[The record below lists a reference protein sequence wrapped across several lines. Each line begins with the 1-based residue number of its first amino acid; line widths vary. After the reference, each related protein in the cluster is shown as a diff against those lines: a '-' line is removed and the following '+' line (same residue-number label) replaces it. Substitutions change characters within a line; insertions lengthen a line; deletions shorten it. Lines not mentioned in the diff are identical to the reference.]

1 MHIQSQRKTLTLL
14 IVLLILVFIISL
26 FIGRYKIS
34 ISEILTNI
42 GNRIIREEPINSNDW
57 NVFFYIRLPRIIL
70 VTIVGAI
77 LSMTGATY
85 QSVFRNPL
93 ASPSILGVSAGSAF
107 GVALGILLNKE
118 GLLGPYLFAFSFG
131 LIAVF
136 LTFYISVW
144 SKVKGVT
151 VLVLAGM
158 AVTSFFNAGVSL
170 IQYLAD
176 PYEKLPNIVFWLMG
190 GFNRAGWREVY
201 ISLFSMVPGIIILL
215 ILRWHLNVMS
225 MGDEEAI
232 SMGVNVKWT
241 RILLIFVSTVMIA
254 PTVAVAGQV
263 TWIGLVTPHIARY
276 IIGANHRY
284 MLPAAGVL
292 GGILLLIMD
301 NIARTLTPSE
311 IPISIVTAFIGAPF
325 FVYLLIRR
333 RESGWNQ

>member
-14 IVLLILVFIISL
+14 IILLISVFIISL

-34 ISEILTNI
+34 ISEILTNM
-42 GNRIIREEPINSNDW
+42 GTRIIREESINSNDW

-118 GLLGPYLFAFSFG
+118 GLLGPYLFSFSFG

-241 RILLIFVSTVMIA
+241 RILLIFVSTVMIV